1 MQIRPTNQIQTSQ
14 PINLTTRNVAE
25 KTSSALPVDQLE
37 ISTEA
42 RLLETQ
48 AATNNRA
55 DRIAEIRAQIA
66 QGQYDTAEKLEI
78 AVSRL
83 FDEIA

>member
-1 MQIRPTNQIQTSQ
+1 MQIRPTQTIHTTQS
-14 PINLTTRNVAE
+14 INLPTRNVTERA
-25 KTSSALPVDQLE
+25 SSALPVDRVE

-48 AATNNRA
+48 STANARA
-55 DRIAEIRAQIA
+55 ERIAEIRAQIA
-66 QGQYDTAEKLEI
+66 QGQYETPEKLEI
-78 AVSRL
+78 AISRM